1 MTAAYVIGPAL
12 MGGLVKDAGQAW
24 IKIHLHGCLGVITVP
39 RSLALT
45 EETLLPRHEVQF
57 FFSYLE
63 VDDVPRDYDLTELKL
78 LRDVT
83 PRARGRRPHRGQ

>member
-1 MTAAYVIGPAL
+1 MTAAHVIGPAL

-45 EETLLPRHEVQF
+45 EETLLPGMKCSSSSAIWRWMT
-57 FFSYLE
+57 S
-63 VDDVPRDYDLTELKL
+63 PGT
-78 LRDVT
+78 T
-83 PRARGRRPHRGQ
+83 T